1 MNRKVRSVW
10 LVLSVLLVLCASSV
24 WAALDPAVEDLLAKI
39 KSNQS
44 QIKDMSADVLT
55 VMKSGGKS
63 MEQKGKIWIKG
74 DTKSRME
81 SSTPMNTV
89 TVVNG
94 DKRLLVNQDTG
105 ERLVQDMKKMREK
118 SGEMDFGNS
127 PTDQTKALEY
137 FNLKL
142 KKEGNDYVIEGT
154 PKKANVMLGKVVFEV
169 EGARYLPTKISI
181 YNPKGALVSSS
192 TIEYQKLKN
201 IWVIK
206 ENKAMVKTPQGSMNL
221 TMSFNNVRI
230 NEGIS
235 DSQFKV
241 D

>member
-1 MNRKVRSVW
+1 MGKK
-10 LVLSVLLVLCASSV
+10 LAVLLILLLMGSTV
-24 WAALDPAVEDLLAKI
+24 WAALDPAIEDLLGKI

-44 QIKDMSADVLT
+44 QIKDMSADILT
-55 VMKSGGKS
+55 IMKSGGKQ

-74 DTKSRME
+74 DNKSRME
-81 SSTPMNTV
+81 SSTPVNTV

-94 DKRLLVNQDTG
+94 DKRLLINQDTG
-105 ERLVQDMKKMREK
+105 ERLVQDMKKLREK
-118 SGEMDFGNS
+118 TGEMDFGNS

-142 KKEGNDYVIEGT
+142 REETTASGKNYIIEGT
-154 PKKANVMLGKVVFEV
+154 PKKPNIMLGKVVFEI
-169 EGARYLPTKISI
+169 EGARNLPVKISI

-192 TIEYQKLKN
+192 TIEYQKIKN

-206 ENKAMVKTPQGSMNL
+206 GNTAMVKTPQGSMNL
-221 TMSFNNVRI
+221 VMRFNNVKI
-230 NEGIS
+230 NDGIS
-235 DSQFKV
+235 DDQFKV

>member
-1 MNRKVRSVW
+1 MGKK
-10 LVLSVLLVLCASSV
+10 LAVLLILLLMGSTV
-24 WAALDPAVEDLLAKI
+24 WAALDPAIEDLLGKI

-44 QIKDMSADVLT
+44 QIKDMSADILT
-55 VMKSGGKS
+55 IMKSGGKQ

-74 DTKSRME
+74 DNKSRME
-81 SSTPMNTV
+81 SSTPVNTV

-94 DKRLLVNQDTG
+94 DKRLLINQDTG
-105 ERLVQDMKKMREK
+105 ERLVQDMKKLREK
-118 SGEMDFGNS
+118 TGEMDFGNS

-142 KKEGNDYVIEGT
+142 RQEGQNYIIEGT
-154 PKKANVMLGKVVFEV
+154 PKKPNIMLGKVIFEI
-169 EGARYLPTKISI
+169 EEARHLPVKISI

-192 TIEYQKLKN
+192 TIEYQKIKN

-221 TMSFNNVRI
+221 TMSFNNVKI

-235 DSQFKV
+235 DNQFKV